1 MFHKH
6 LNWKLYILSICALP
20 DWPMIS
26 YFPLFPSEGNRISS
40 GLTINKQVCCPGSMS
55 RHNFTLYDKELCS
68 PVTWKDNSCMFLEV
82 SRAAVMLLT
91 VWLNLIQIIYW
102 LKSEF
107 NLAPRC
113 APTKELLWQR
123 LNRLFLGFVEKFY
136 VYIIGSCLSFAF
148 PTINNSDN
156 LLLDCTVIFNL
167 QLRCWTST
175 HTATNYNINHSLF
188 DASVLYHINCE
199 RW

>member
-1 MFHKH
+1 
-6 LNWKLYILSICALP
+6 
-20 DWPMIS
+20 
-26 YFPLFPSEGNRISS
+26 
-40 GLTINKQVCCPGSMS
+40 
-55 RHNFTLYDKELCS
+55 
-68 PVTWKDNSCMFLEV
+68 MFLEV

-175 HTATNYNINHSLF
+175 HTATNYNINHSLI
-188 DASVLYHINCE
+188 DVSVLYHINCE
-199 RW
+199 QWWRRFELWQSRRYPSSLERLPEACKCWKVLCLYSTAVYWEVSKWGIFIALGLESRENTSFFYHITHFLMVTR